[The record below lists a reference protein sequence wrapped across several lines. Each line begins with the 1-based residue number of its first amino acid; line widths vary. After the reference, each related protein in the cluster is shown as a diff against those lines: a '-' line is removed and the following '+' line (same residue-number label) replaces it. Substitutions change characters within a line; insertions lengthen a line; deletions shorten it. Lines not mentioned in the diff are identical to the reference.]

1 MILPQTHAAVLFLM
15 ILSLLCWGS
24 WANTYKLAGKW
35 RYELYYFDF
44 AAGVVVAAF
53 LYALTV
59 GNLGY
64 DGFSFMDDLMH
75 AGKRQWL
82 FGFMGGVIFNLGNMI
97 LMSAISVAGMAV
109 AFPVGIGVAT
119 IVGTALAYAAR
130 STGNPALL
138 FAGCVLI
145 AAAIVAAAL
154 AYRFHA
160 ILRHEVLARA
170 GKAASTR
177 RPSSIKGIVLA
188 LVSGLLLG
196 SFFPL
201 VDKARE
207 GEIGLGPYAVAA
219 VFAMGVFLSTF
230 VFNVFLMNLPVEGE
244 PLEMPDIFKS
254 TPRQHLLGLV
264 GGALWC
270 TGMVASLA
278 AASAPAEARVGAVA
292 GYFAGAGIRARRRA
306 VGHSAVEGVQG
317 GRPARQ
323 GAGGLHV
330 PALRGRAAGDLT
342 GVAARA
348 RGLIGIA
355 PATRSLVAGRYGP
368 GSADH
373 VRHGSVESHPA
384 AIEIVAIEGQFHGC
398 GGFMAGDVY
407 EARRQLR
414 LRAGSDFAVPAK
426 AAVL

>member
-15 ILSLLCWGS
+15 TLSLLCWGS
-24 WANTYKLAGKW
+24 WANSYKLAGKW

-53 LYALTV
+53 LYAFTV

-82 FGFMGGVIFNLGNMI
+82 YGFMGGVIFNLGNMI

-109 AFPVGIGVAT
+109 AFPMGIGVAT
-119 IVGTALAYAAR
+119 IVGTILAYVAK
-130 STGNPALL
+130 STGNPALM

-145 AAAIVAAAL
+145 AGAVAAAAL

-160 ILRHEVLARA
+160 VLRHEELARA

-188 LVSGLLLG
+188 LVSGLLMG

-207 GEIGLGPYAVAA
+207 GDLGLGPYAVAV
-219 VFAMGVFLSTF
+219 VFAAGVFFSTF

-244 PLEMPDIFKS
+244 PLEVLDIFKS
-254 TPRQHLLGLV
+254 TPKQHLLGLA
-264 GGALWC
+264 GGVLWC
-270 TGMVASLA
+270 TGMVTSLA
-278 AASAPAEARVGAVA
+278 AASAPAEAQLGTVA
-292 GYFAGAGIRARRRA
+292 GYFLAQGFPLIAALWGILPWKEFKGADLRVKALVVFMFLLFACGLLVISQA
-306 VGHSAVEGVQG
+306 S
-317 GRPARQ
+317 
-323 GAGGLHV
+323 LHV
-330 PALRGRAAGDLT
+330 RAA
-342 GVAARA
+342 
-348 RGLIGIA
+348 
-355 PATRSLVAGRYGP
+355 
-368 GSADH
+368 
-373 VRHGSVESHPA
+373 
-384 AIEIVAIEGQFHGC
+384 
-398 GGFMAGDVY
+398 
-407 EARRQLR
+407 
-414 LRAGSDFAVPAK
+414 
-426 AAVL
+426 

>member
-1 MILPQTHAAVLFLM
+1 MILPQTYAAVMFLT

-24 WANTYKLAGKW
+24 WANSYKLAGKW

-53 LYALTV
+53 LYAMTV

-75 AGKRQWL
+75 AGKREWL
-82 FGFMGGVIFNLGNMI
+82 YGFMGGVIFNLGNMI

-138 FAGCVLI
+138 FAGCVMI
-145 AAAIVAAAL
+145 AGAIVAAAL
-154 AYRFHA
+154 AYGFYA
-160 ILRHEVLARA
+160 ILRHEELARA

-177 RPSSIKGIVLA
+177 RPSSIKGMVLA

-207 GEIGLGPYAVAA
+207 SEIGLGPYAIAA
-219 VFAMGVFLSTF
+219 VFALGVFVSTF

-244 PLEMPDIFKS
+244 PLEVLDIFKS
-254 TPRQHLLGLV
+254 NLKQHLLGLA
-264 GGALWC
+264 GGAVWC
-270 TGMVASLA
+270 TGMVAILA
-278 AASAPAEARVGAVA
+278 AGSAPAEAQVGTVA
-292 GYFAGAGIRARRRA
+292 GYFLAQGFALVAALWGILRWQEFKGADLRVKTLVVFMFLLFAC
-306 VGHSAVEGVQG
+306 
-317 GRPARQ
+317 
-323 GAGGLHV
+323 GLLVIAQASPHV
-330 PALRGRAAGDLT
+330 PAA
-342 GVAARA
+342 
-348 RGLIGIA
+348 
-355 PATRSLVAGRYGP
+355 
-368 GSADH
+368 
-373 VRHGSVESHPA
+373 
-384 AIEIVAIEGQFHGC
+384 
-398 GGFMAGDVY
+398 
-407 EARRQLR
+407 
-414 LRAGSDFAVPAK
+414 
-426 AAVL
+426 